1 MEMNNNNSN
10 NKPEPHS
17 QQPQEADSLEPTKEC
32 IKTAAFAADS
42 GVSNTNSNNYNK
54 NKNNNNSNN
63 NNSNSD
69 VASPA
74 ATNKN
79 NNLLQQPA
87 ATAAA
92 STDPLEGDPWDGCED
107 LAESDL
113 IEWLGDFAR
122 RKAHSW
128 ERLSVDIGEE
138 IKEDEQL
145 MSLVYSLFS
154 NSADESAGSPSRGQ
168 GEQIP
173 VSHLR

>member
-1 MEMNNNNSN
+1 
-10 NKPEPHS
+10 
-17 QQPQEADSLEPTKEC
+17 QQPQEADSLEPTTEC

-42 GVSNTNSNNYNK
+42 DVSNTNSNNNKNK
-54 NKNNNNSNN
+54 NKNNNSNNSNN

-74 ATNKN
+74 ATNNN
-79 NNLLQQPA
+79 NNLLQQPS

-138 IKEDEQL
+138 IREDEQL

-173 VSHLR
+173 V